1 MYSLKMCF
9 MKYKLYSITTLLIG
23 LMMSS
28 GVINSVHAIELV
40 IDDRTSGDLNS
51 NLGLEWRLFT
61 DTVMGGVSSG
71 NLSLDTYEG
80 RDCLRMQGDV
90 STENNGGFVQI
101 ALSFSSQEHLDA
113 SAYTGIEIE
122 VAGNNELYNIHLRT
136 AGLWFPWQSY
146 RSSFMATRDWQK
158 IRFPFT
164 SFKPYKTT
172 QKFRR
177 DKLERIGLVGIGRE
191 FHADLCLASIRF
203 YAE

>member
-1 MYSLKMCF
+1 MN
-9 MKYKLYSITTLLIG
+9 YKLHSITALLIS
-23 LMMSS
+23 LMLSP
-28 GVINSVHAIELV
+28 GVINNVLANDLI
-40 IDDRTSGDLNS
+40 IDDRTSGDLHS

-61 DTVMGGVSSG
+61 DKVMGGVSSG
-71 NLSLDTYEG
+71 NLSLDTYDD
-80 RDCLRMQGDV
+80 RNCLRMQGDV

-101 ALSFSSQEHLDA
+101 ALSLSKQEHFDA
-113 SAYTGIEIE
+113 SDYAGIEME
-122 VAGNNELYNIHLRT
+122 VAGNNELYNIHIRT

-146 RSSFMATRDWQK
+146 RSSFRATDDWQK
-158 IRFPFT
+158 IRIPFT
-164 SFKPYKTT
+164 SMKAYKTT

>member
-1 MYSLKMCF
+1 

-23 LMMSS
+23 LMINS
-28 GVINSVHAIELV
+28 GVINSVHANELV

-71 NLSLDTYEG
+71 NLSPDTYEG

-101 ALSFSSQEHLDA
+101 ALSLSRQNHFDA

-146 RSSFMATRDWQK
+146 RSSFTATKDWQ
-158 IRFPFT
+158 I
-164 SFKPYKTT
+164 SQISIY
-172 QKFRR
+172 
-177 DKLERIGLVGIGRE
+177 E
-191 FHADLCLASIRF
+191 FQALQND
-203 YAE
+203 AEVSPG